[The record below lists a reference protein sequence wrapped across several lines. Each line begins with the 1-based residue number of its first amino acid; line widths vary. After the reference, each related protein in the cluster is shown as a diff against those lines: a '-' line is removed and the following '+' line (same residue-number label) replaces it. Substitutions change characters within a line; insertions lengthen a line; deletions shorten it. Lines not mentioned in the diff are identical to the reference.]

1 MALTYTWKIT
11 GLKKRDQVN
20 AEGATLVG
28 AVVQTYWECKAVD
41 ENGKE
46 GSFSG
51 ATPFTAENVPA
62 GSFTAFESLTEE
74 TVISWVKNVVDN
86 DLSYKAHIDGRI
98 IAQIDAA
105 NVTDATP
112 PWQTEEVTPVPPQV
126 IESAPEESASEE
138 SASEEATPE
147 TEPVE

>member
-1 MALTYTWKIT
+1 MALTYTWKVT

-20 AEGATLVG
+20 AEGATLIG
-28 AVVQTYWECKAVD
+28 AVVQTYWECKGVD

-62 GSFTAFESLTEE
+62 GSFAAFETLTEE
-74 TVISWVKNVVDN
+74 TVLGWIKSVVAN
-86 DLSYKAHIDGRI
+86 DPSYKAHIDGRI
-98 IAQIDAA
+98 IDQIDAA

-126 IESAPEESASEE
+126 IESAPE
-138 SASEEATPE
+138 TD
-147 TEPVE
+147 PVE

>member
-1 MALTYTWKIT
+1 MALTYTWKVT

-20 AEGATLVG
+20 AEGATLIG
-28 AVVQTYWECKAVD
+28 AIVQTYWECKGVD
-41 ENGKE
+41 ANGNE

-62 GSFTAFESLTEE
+62 GSFAAFETLTEE
-74 TVISWVKNVVDN
+74 TVLDWIKSVVDN
-86 DLSYKAHIDGRI
+86 DPSYKAHIDGRI
-98 IAQIDAA
+98 IDQIDAA

-126 IESAPEESASEE
+126 IEPAPE
-138 SASEEATPE
+138 TD
-147 TEPVE
+147 PVE